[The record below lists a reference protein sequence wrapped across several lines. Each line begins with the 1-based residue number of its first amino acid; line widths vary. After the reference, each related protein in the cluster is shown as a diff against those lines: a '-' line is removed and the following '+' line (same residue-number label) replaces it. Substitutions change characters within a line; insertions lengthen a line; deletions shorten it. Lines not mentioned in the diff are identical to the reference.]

1 MNIDTLDFSK
11 NQGLIPAIIQN
22 VHNGQVL
29 MLGYMNKE
37 ALKLT
42 LSSRKVTFF
51 SRSKQAIWLK
61 GETSGNF
68 LHVDSVQADCD
79 NDSLLIFASPDG
91 PTCHTGNSS
100 CFFELEDTHN
110 SQQFSFLAK
119 LENLLNERKET
130 RPEGSYTTKMFAKGL
145 DKIAQKVGEEA
156 VETVIAAK
164 NEPAD
169 EFIYEAGD
177 LLFHLMLLC
186 VQKNIPMK
194 TIIDE
199 LESRHSK

>member
-1 MNIDTLDFSK
+1 MPDYTFS
-11 NQGLIPAIIQN
+11 G
-22 VHNGQVL
+22 
-29 MLGYMNKE
+29 
-37 ALKLT
+37 
-42 LSSRKVTFF
+42 
-51 SRSKQAIWLK
+51 
-61 GETSGNF
+61 SGVR
-68 LHVDSVQADCD
+68 VDGVS
-79 NDSLLIFASPDG
+79 DG
-91 PTCHTGNSS
+91 
-100 CFFELEDTHN
+100 
-110 SQQFSFLAK
+110 
-119 LENLLNERKET
+119 
-130 RPEGSYTTKMFAKGL
+130 
-145 DKIAQKVGEEA
+145 KIAQKVGEEA

>member
-1 MNIDTLDFSK
+1 MNIESLDFTK
-11 NQGLIPAIIQN
+11 NQGLIPTIIQN
-22 VHNGQVL
+22 VHTGQVL
-29 MLGYMNKE
+29 MLGYMNEE

-51 SRSKQAIWLK
+51 SRSKKAIWVK

-79 NDSLLIFASPDG
+79 NDTLLIFASPDG
-91 PTCHTGNSS
+91 PTCHTGNTS
-100 CFFELEDTHN
+100 CFFELPDTHK
-110 SQQFSFLAK
+110 SQQFAFLST
-119 LENLLNERKET
+119 LEDVLIDRKEN
-130 RPEGSYTTKMFAKGL
+130 RPEGSYSTKMFNKGL

-164 NEPAD
+164 NEPND

-177 LLFHLMLLC
+177 LLFHFMMLC
-186 VQKNIPMK
+186 AQKDIPLK

-199 LESRHSK
+199 LERRHTK